1 MLVLKLIWLTIKN
14 SPVLLAY
21 LVHDFLI
28 YLKFREN
35 KLFYGWGIH
44 LYTGKFGQG
53 KTCQA
58 VSDTYKLCCKYPQ
71 LTVLTNIHLQNF
83 PDTINIIPLKN
94 VEDILNAP
102 KNCIVLIDEIGTLFN
117 SRDFVGGKKSVP
129 KSLFQ
134 HLSQCRKRKMMIFGT
149 VQRYNLL
156 DKQIR
161 DISATVFACKCYPA
175 HPFSRA
181 MRAIRFDT
189 DEYEIYQS
197 NYMYNPRPLEVRFT
211 IQKNQLR
218 QLYDTS
224 SLVSGLLE
232 LNYLSDEEILRNRGE
247 AAQFNELTKKG
258 RKALKHRHKY

>member
-1 MLVLKLIWLTIKN
+1 MLKLIWLTIKN

-21 LVHDFLI
+21 LVYDFLT
-28 YLKFREN
+28 YLRYHEN

-58 VSDTYKLCCKYPQ
+58 VADTYKLCCKYPQ
-71 LTVLTNIHLQNF
+71 LTVLTNIQLHHF
-83 PDTINIIPLKN
+83 PESTNILPLHN

-102 KNCIVLIDEIGTLFN
+102 ENCIVLIDEIGTLFN
-117 SRDFVGGKKSVP
+117 SRDFVGGNKKSVP

-161 DISATVFACKCYPA
+161 DISATVFSCRCYPA

-181 MRAIRFDT
+181 MRSLRFDV
-189 DEYEIYQS
+189 DEYEIYQA
-197 NYMYNPRPLEVRFT
+197 NYMYRPRVMETRFT
-211 IQKNQLR
+211 IQKNQFR

-224 SLVSGLLE
+224 SLVSGLLQLE
-232 LNYLSDEEILRNRGE
+232 YFSDEEILRNRGE
-247 AAQFNELTKKG
+247 AAQLSELTKKG
-258 RKALKHRHKY
+258 RKALKNRRRY

>member
-1 MLVLKLIWLTIKN
+1 MIKLIWLYFKAF
-14 SPVLLAY
+14 PKLLCY
-21 LVHDFLI
+21 LVYD
-28 YLKFREN
+28 YLNYLRFREN

-58 VSDTYKLCCKYPQ
+58 VADTYKLCCKYPQ
-71 LTVLTNIHLQNF
+71 LTVLTNIQLQNF
-83 PDTINIIPLKN
+83 PDETNIIQLHT

-102 KNCIVLIDEIGTLFN
+102 ENTIVLIDEIGTLFN

-161 DISATVFACKCYPA
+161 DISATVFSCKCFPA
-175 HPFSRA
+175 HPFSRC
-181 MRAIRFDT
+181 MRAVRFDT
-189 DEYEIYQS
+189 DEYEVYQN
-197 NYMYNPRPLEVRFT
+197 NYMYNPRPLEVRVT
-211 IQKNQLR
+211 LQTNQFR
-218 QLYDTS
+218 QLYDTTN
-224 SLVSGLLE
+224 LVQGLLQLE
-232 LNYLSDEEILRNRGE
+232 YLSDEEILRNRGE
-247 AAQFNELTKKG
+247 VAQINELTKKG
-258 RKALKHRHKY
+258 RKALKNRKRY

>member
-1 MLVLKLIWLTIKN
+1 MIKLLVNYIKN
-14 SPVLLAY
+14 MPVLIAY
-21 LVHDFLI
+21 LVYDFLT
-28 YLKFREN
+28 YLRFHEN

-58 VSDTYKLCCKYPQ
+58 VADVYNLCVRYPQ
-71 LTVLTNIHLQNF
+71 LTVLTNIRLLNF
-83 PDTINIIPLKN
+83 PDSTRIIHLTN

-102 KNCIVLIDEIGTLFN
+102 KNTIVLIDEIGTLFN

-134 HLSQCRKRKMMIFGT
+134 HLSQCRKRKMMIYGT

-161 DISATVFACKCYPA
+161 DISATVRACKCFPR

-181 MRAIRFDT
+181 MQYTIFDT
-189 DEYEIYQS
+189 DEYELYQM
-197 NYMYNPRPLEVRFT
+197 NPMYNPVVIDRSFS
-211 IQKNQLR
+211 IQKNHYR

-224 SLVSGLLE
+224 ALVQGLLE
-232 LNYLSDEEILRNRGE
+232 LDYLSDEEILRNRGE
-247 AAQFNELTKKG
+247 DGSIFGELSKSGKKAM
-258 RKALKHRHKY
+258 RKRKRY